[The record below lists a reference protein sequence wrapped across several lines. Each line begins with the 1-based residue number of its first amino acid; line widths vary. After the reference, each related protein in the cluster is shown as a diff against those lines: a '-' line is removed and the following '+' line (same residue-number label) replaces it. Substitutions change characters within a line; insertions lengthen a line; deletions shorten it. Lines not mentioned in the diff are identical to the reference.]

1 MDRRLTLGAI
11 PRGRGP
17 CTFCVWAPAAGRV
30 DLRILSPR
38 GRLVP
43 MNRLNGGCHHARLD
57 GIAPGTL
64 YVYRLDG
71 LVERPDPA
79 SRCQPLGPFGPS
91 CVPDLR
97 FAWPDRGWTGL
108 PLGDVILHA
117 GPDPRAA
124 FDDIRGRLEGIK
136 SLGATALSVHLDE
149 PGGSQSGY
157 PFAAPLDRGGVPGLK
172 RLVDA
177 CHRQGL
183 AVMLSV
189 SLFTLGFEGD
199 PFALFGPYFTE
210 RQGRIR
216 LDGPGS
222 EEVRRYFIESVLWWF
237 RDFHIDVLDVG
248 PIDDLTDPSPL
259 PLLEELRLVT
269 QAQARRIG
277 RPLHLVARSGRGDPR
292 LIRLRED
299 GGIGLDAVWDP
310 DFGDALEGV
319 LTRGRVR
326 PQPEVGTLQHL
337 KKAFLEGF
345 AWSGE
350 FSSSRQQR
358 RGRSSRNLPGDRFL
372 VHRAQPG
379 PAQTKTGRSAE
390 EEKLIAAALLL
401 CPFVPLIPHGA
412 GDDARQGGVTSAFVS
427 ELARLR
433 KELRNLGLLD
443 KQCMGVLGNEKE
455 RLLLVRHWKEDA
467 DLILLFHFGRK
478 AARLPVP
485 VPAGAWAL
493 RFDTEDCRWDGSG
506 SRLPALLQG
515 DGGDVPLPLAPL
527 SCAVYFRQHGH
538 EQTELPQSGS

>member
-30 DLRILSPR
+30 DLRILGPR

-43 MNRLNGGCHHARLD
+43 MNRRDGGYHHARLD
-57 GIAPGTL
+57 GIHPGTL

-79 SRCQPLGPFGPS
+79 SRCQPQGSLGPS
-91 CVPDLR
+91 CIIDHR
-97 FAWPDRGWTGL
+97 YAWTDRGWTGL
-108 PLGDVILHA
+108 PLGDVILHE
-117 GPDPRAA
+117 GPEPRAA
-124 FDDIRGRLEGIK
+124 FDDLSGRLEEIK
-136 SLGATALSVHLDE
+136 SLGATALSIRIDE
-149 PGGSQSGY
+149 PGGSLSGY
-157 PFAAPLDRGGVPGLK
+157 PFAAPADRGGVPGLR
-172 RLVDA
+172 RLADA

-183 AVMLSV
+183 AVMLSAP
-189 SLFTLGFEGD
+189 LFDPGVEGD
-199 PFALFGPYFTE
+199 PFTLFGPYFTD
-210 RQGRIR
+210 RPRRIR

-222 EEVRRYFIESVLWWF
+222 DEVRRYFIESVLWWF
-237 RDFHIDVLDVG
+237 REVHVDVLDVG
-248 PIDDLTDPSPL
+248 SIDDLTDPSPL

-269 QAQARRIG
+269 QAEALRIG

-299 GGIGLDAVWDP
+299 GGIGLDAVWNP

-319 LTRGRVR
+319 LARGRLR
-326 PQPEVGTLQHL
+326 PPQEVGSIRHL

-358 RGRSSRNLPGDRFL
+358 HGRSSRNLPGDRFL
-372 VHRAQPG
+372 V
-379 PAQTKTGRSAE
+379 RSARPACERERSPE
-390 EEKLIAAALLL
+390 ERKLIAAALLL
-401 CPFVPLIPHGA
+401 CPFVPLIPRDT
-412 GDDARQGGVTSAFVS
+412 GDDARQGGVPSAYVG

-433 KELRNLGLLD
+433 KELRDLGLLD
-443 KQCMGVLGNEKE
+443 KQCMGVLGNEQEK
-455 RLLLVRHWKEDA
+455 LLLVRHWKENA

-493 RFDTEDCRWDGSG
+493 RFDSAHSRRNGPGSALPE
-506 SRLPALLQG
+506 RLHG
-515 DGGDVPLPLAPL
+515 DGGDVSLPFAPL
-527 SCAVYFRQHGH
+527 SCAVYLRQHG
-538 EQTELPQSGS
+538 E